1 MQQSR
6 FYLILLQYIAAN
18 SFILQGSD
26 YIPRLSNAI
35 RRKTR
40 QQIENELV
48 EIQHRICQGHTD
60 KEIMEELNIK
70 ERTFYY
76 YKHKLYQMSAAI
88 QAKKREEVMAFEMQ
102 ILKDRFTRLYRH
114 LELKAASPNTK
125 AGEVAKIAEIAQD
138 IAINILKLEGEGL
151 RVLSG
156 SSNSMNGIVNKIAQQ
171 EEVLQN

>member
-1 MQQSR
+1 
-6 FYLILLQYIAAN
+6 LLVLLHYIAAN
-18 SFILQGSD
+18 SFNLQGYDHILSLSD
-26 YIPRLSNAI
+26 VI

-40 QQIENELV
+40 QQLENELI

-60 KEIMEELNIK
+60 KEIIEELNLK

-76 YKHKLYQMSAAI
+76 YKHKIYQMSAAI
-88 QAKKREEVMAFEMQ
+88 QAKKREDGMAFEMQ
-102 ILKDRFTRLYRH
+102 ILKDRFTRLYRL

-138 IAINILKLEGEGL
+138 IAVNIIKLEGEGL

-156 SSNSMNGIVNKIAQQ
+156 INKITNKATQQ
-171 EEVLQN
+171 ILKN

>member
-1 MQQSR
+1 MLQQ
-6 FYLILLQYIAAN
+6 ILLF
-18 SFILQGSD
+18 SQGYNHITS
-26 YIPRLSNAI
+26 LSEI
-35 RRKTR
+35 IRKTR
-40 QQIENELV
+40 QQLENEMI

-60 KEIMEELNIK
+60 KEIMEGLNIK

-76 YKHKLYQMSAAI
+76 YKHKLYQMSAAT

-125 AGEVAKIAEIAQD
+125 AGEVVKIADIAQD
-138 IAINILKLEGEGL
+138 IAVNILKLEGEGL
-151 RVLSG
+151 RALSG
-156 SSNSMNGIVNKIAQQ
+156 SNSINGIVNKIAQQ

>member
-1 MQQSR
+1 
-6 FYLILLQYIAAN
+6 LQYIAAN
-18 SFILQGSD
+18 SFILQGYDHIRSLSD
-26 YIPRLSNAI
+26 VI

-40 QQIENELV
+40 HQLEDELI
-48 EIQHRICQGHTD
+48 EIQHRICQGNTD
-60 KEIMEELNIK
+60 KEIIEGLNIK

-88 QAKKREEVMAFEMQ
+88 QAKKREEVMAFETQ

-125 AGEVAKIAEIAQD
+125 AGEVAKIAKTAQEIAV
-138 IAINILKLEGEGL
+138 NILKLEGEGI
-151 RVLSG
+151 RVLSRC
-156 SSNSMNGIVNKIAQQ
+156 SMNGIVNKIAQQ